1 MRVTYLFLEFG
12 VFVLSMDKIEDDV
25 ECASEDEGKEKAEP
39 SKICISLGAIEGS
52 VHSRCG
58 KIVEA
63 H

>member
-1 MRVTYLFLEFG
+1 
-12 VFVLSMDKIEDDV
+12 MDKIEDDV

-58 KIVEA
+58 KILEA